1 MGVETVVRTA
11 RVCPGETVS
20 GTVLLRAGESGGDVT
35 GLTLEIVTY
44 WGTGSGD
51 GRRDCVIHRSEL
63 LREYHLE
70 AGEIRTVEFE
80 LPLSFETPLTI
91 VADRSLPGME
101 VEIVTSVG
109 IDEGRYVAAT
119 TPISVLP
126 LPAQAEIH
134 SALTSLGFRPHA
146 AVLEDGWLRGLE
158 RELLVY
164 QSVDFEAV
172 PECSGINRVRVSLL
186 AGEDGVEAI
195 MESDPPSK
203 AVYGS
208 LYLDHSEVGEDDLI
222 DAMREQ
228 LAKFGEGA

>member
-1 MGVETVVRTA
+1 M
-11 RVCPGETVS
+11 
-20 GTVLLRAGESGGDVT
+20 
-35 GLTLEIVTY
+35 TY

-51 GRRDCVIHRSEL
+51 ARGHCVIHRSEL
-63 LREYHLE
+63 LRDYHLE
-70 AGEIRTVEFE
+70 AGESRTVEFE

-91 VADRSLPGME
+91 VADGSLPGME

-109 IDEGRYVAAT
+109 IDEGRDVAT
-119 TPISVLP
+119 TPIAVLP

-134 SALTSLGFRPHA
+134 SALTTLGFRPYA

-172 PECSGINRVRVSLL
+172 PEHSGIDRVRVSLL
-186 AGEDGVEAI
+186 VGEDGVEAI
-195 MESDPPSK
+195 MELDPPSET
-203 AVYGS
+203 VYGS